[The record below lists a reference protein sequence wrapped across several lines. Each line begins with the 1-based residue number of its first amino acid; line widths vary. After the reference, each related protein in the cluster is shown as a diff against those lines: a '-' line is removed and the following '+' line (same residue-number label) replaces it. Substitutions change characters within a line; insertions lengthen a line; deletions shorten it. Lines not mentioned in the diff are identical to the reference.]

1 MKNEIPNDTM
11 IHTQNLTKRFQEVTA
26 VENLN
31 LSIRTGEIFAFL
43 GPNGA
48 GKTTTIKLL
57 AGLLRP
63 TSGSAIVGGYD
74 IQRAPVEAKRMIGY
88 IPDQPYLY
96 EKLSGRDFFHF
107 VGDLFE
113 ISPQL
118 QEERRKYFFTLFG
131 LEDVADKLI
140 ESYSHGMRQKLVIS
154 AALMHEP
161 RVIMVDEPMVGL
173 DPQSIRLVKNLFRNV
188 TRNGATVF
196 LSTHTLALAEEIAHR
211 IGVIHRGELLFIGM
225 IDEMQAAVKRG
236 GNLEELFLELTSEE
250 TSGESLV

>member
-1 MKNEIPNDTM
+1 MQNRIANEPM
-11 IHTQNLTKRFQEVTA
+11 IHIENLTKRFEEVVA
-26 VENLN
+26 VKDLN
-31 LSIRTGEIFAFL
+31 LSISRGEIFAFL

-63 TSGSAIVGGYD
+63 TSGRAVVGGCD
-74 IQRAPVEAKRMIGY
+74 IQRMPVEAKRLIGY

-113 ISPQL
+113 VPPSL
-118 QEERRKYFFTLFG
+118 QEERRNYFFSLFG
-131 LEDVADKLI
+131 LEEAADKLI

-161 RVIMVDEPMVGL
+161 KVLMVDEPLVGL
-173 DPQSIRLVKNLFRNV
+173 DPQSSRLVKNLFRQI
-188 TRNGATVF
+188 TDNGATVF
-196 LSTHTLALAEEIAHR
+196 LSTHTLSLAEETARR
-211 IGVIHRGELLFIGM
+211 IGVIHRGELLFVGTLE
-225 IDEMQAAVKRG
+225 EMRTAVKRD
-236 GNLEELFLELTSEE
+236 GNLEDLFLELTSE
-250 TSGESLV
+250 

>member
-1 MKNEIPNDTM
+1 MPNRIANEPM
-11 IHTQNLTKRFQEVTA
+11 IHIENLTKRFEEVVA
-26 VENLN
+26 VKDLS
-31 LSIRTGEIFAFL
+31 LSIQRGEIFAFL

-63 TSGSAIVGGYD
+63 TSGRAVVGGYD
-74 IQRAPVEAKRMIGY
+74 IQRMPVEAKRLIGY

-113 ISPQL
+113 VPPPL
-118 QEERRKYFFTLFG
+118 QEERRNYFFSLFG
-131 LEDVADKLI
+131 LEEVADKLI

-161 RVIMVDEPMVGL
+161 KVLMVDEPLVGL
-173 DPQSIRLVKNLFRNV
+173 DPQSSRLVKNLFRQI
-188 TRNGATVF
+188 TENGATVF
-196 LSTHTLALAEEIAHR
+196 LSTHTLSLAEETARR
-211 IGVIHRGELLFIGM
+211 IGVIHRGELLFVGTLE
-225 IDEMQAAVKRG
+225 EMRTAVKRD
-236 GNLEELFLELTSEE
+236 GNLEDLFLELTSE
-250 TSGESLV
+250 